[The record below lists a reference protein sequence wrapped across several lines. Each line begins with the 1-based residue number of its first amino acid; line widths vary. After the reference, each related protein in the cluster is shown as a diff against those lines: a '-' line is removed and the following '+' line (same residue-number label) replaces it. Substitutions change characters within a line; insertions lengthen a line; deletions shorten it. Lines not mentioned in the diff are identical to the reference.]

1 MDVQQT
7 LTQILTCLT
16 HIEADL
22 AQLGPVARKTTMA
35 EEIAAVRAQGLDIGE
50 YFKNKRKVKK

>member
-1 MDVQQT
+1 M
-7 LTQILTCLT
+7 I
-16 HIEADL
+16 
-22 AQLGPVARKTTMA
+22 AQLGPVSRKTTMA